1 MATTIKDIAKQANV
15 SIATVSR
22 VINQLGG
29 YSQEVEENVLKIA
42 KELNYHKNEN
52 AISLVK
58 NVSNIIGIIMPTV
71 DSFYYSN
78 IVNGIEDAA
87 KKHGYSVILMH
98 AGVEGENFKSCLNLM
113 AERRVDGIVAFSIFV
128 EQEGVALVK
137 SLNIPI
143 MLLSTEAVEDSIP
156 YIKVDD
162 YSAAFEATD
171 YLVRNGHQRIGL
183 AGVSPIDPIAGIPRI
198 NGYRDA
204 LKQNGIP
211 IEEKMIYFGDYNF
224 TSGKKAM
231 EYYIQNDISLTAIF
245 CVSDETALGVISECN
260 KQNII
265 VPEDLSVIGY
275 DNSKISSMVTPT
287 ITTISQ
293 PFYEMG
299 NLGCESLILSI
310 LKKKEIL
317 SEIVPFT
324 LVERNSVK
332 KLL

>member
-143 MLLSTEAVEDSIP
+143 VLLSTEAVEDSIP

-211 IEEKMIYFGDYNF
+211 IEEELIYFGDYNF

-231 EYYIQNDISLTAIF
+231 EYYIQNDIALTAIF